1 MNKLYRLL
9 RYDWPLHFILLLTNG
24 LPDNV
29 AFLRLRGALARPFL
43 GQCGQDLRLGRDLTF
58 YNPRQIHLG
67 SHVYIARGCWFST
80 GAPIVIGDEVLF
92 GPYCLVSSQN
102 HAKSGGSYRFGNP
115 VEKEITVG
123 SGSWIAGHVTLTAGC
138 QVGKGCL
145 VGAGSVVSGNLADGC
160 LAGGIP
166 ARVIKDSEEG

>member
-29 AFLRLRGALARPFL
+29 VFLRLRGALVRPFL

-58 YNPRQIHLG
+58 YNPRQIRLG
-67 SHVYIARGCWFST
+67 SHVYIARGCWFSA
-80 GAPIVIGDEVLF
+80 GAPLFIGNEVLF

-102 HAKSGGSYRFGNP
+102 HTKDGQSFRFGNS

-123 SGSWIAGHVTLTAGC
+123 SGSWIAGHVSLTAGS
-138 QVGKGCL
+138 QVGTGCL
-145 VGAGSVVSGNLADGC
+145 VGAGSVVSGRLPDGC
-160 LAGGIP
+160 TAGGIP
-166 ARVIKDSEEG
+166 ARVIRDSEEQ